1 MLLPLGMYNVFLV
14 FLFIEY
20 GRFSNIMFSHS
31 SLLLFYEC
39 CHVNVYKL
47 TGFRVYLGFAY
58 FAETENFLL
67 KVL

>member
-1 MLLPLGMYNVFLV
+1 MYNV

-20 GRFSNIMFSHS
+20 GKFFNIMFSHS

-39 CHVNVYKL
+39 CHVNIYKL
-47 TGFRVYLGFAY
+47 TGYRAYLGSVY